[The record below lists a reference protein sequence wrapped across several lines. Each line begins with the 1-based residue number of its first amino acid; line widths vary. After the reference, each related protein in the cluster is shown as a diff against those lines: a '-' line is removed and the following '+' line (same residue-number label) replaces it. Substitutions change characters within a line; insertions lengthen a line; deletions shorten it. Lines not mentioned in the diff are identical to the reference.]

1 MNTAEKKALLKDY
14 LGKIVSNKVAYIN
27 GCIVRASNFVYD
39 DLFQDVKELDFVDVK
54 ITIKP
59 MAFDFKTVHSSI
71 ILKVYENNKVTLNV
85 MVPHYVDKESLNFV
99 SQLNN
104 SQINK
109 LISVLEPIVSD
120 IDREISLIDEEGKAS
135 ELKERNTVV
144 KKIKKNLKSEI
155 KFDKLTTSELKT
167 LNKLIEKGT
176 C

>member
-104 SQINK
+104 SQIDK
-109 LISVLEPIVSD
+109 LISALEPIVSN
-120 IDREISLIDEEGKAS
+120 IDREISLIDEEEKAS
-135 ELKERNTVV
+135 ELKERNTIT

-155 KFDKLTTSELKT
+155 RFDKLTTSELKE

-176 C
+176 H